1 MPKKGHR
8 ELFLQFNLELGLRIQ
23 AARQARSLTQ
33 DQLAELAGMNRPT
46 IGMIETGRQGV
57 DALNL
62 VLLATAL
69 RKSPTAL
76 LPKLPLTRRKK

>member
-8 ELFLQFNLELGLRIQ
+8 DLFLRFNLELGLRIQ

-57 DALNL
+57 DSLNL
-62 VLLATAL
+62 VLICNALAV
-69 RKSPTAL
+69 SPTRL
-76 LPKLPLTRRKK
+76 LPKLPLPKRSR